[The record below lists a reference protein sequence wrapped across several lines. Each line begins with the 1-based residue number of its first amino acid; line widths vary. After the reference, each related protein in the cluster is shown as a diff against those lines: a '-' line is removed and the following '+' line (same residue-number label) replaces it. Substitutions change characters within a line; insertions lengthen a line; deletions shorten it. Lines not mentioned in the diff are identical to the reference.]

1 MRVFFQKVTEF
12 PQNSTIFK
20 AFSGPLCQ
28 SEEFLKPSEPKL
40 KGKIANLPP
49 KERIMKKI
57 AVLTL
62 LIAFFLPVSAQEY
75 APAFRNFSTDDGLPD
90 NSVRSIFQ
98 DSNGL
103 IWLCTREGICMY
115 DGLHFQHLEDPDCD
129 ILDALAMSLAEDRQH
144 RLWFITTQ
152 GIGFHDLETGE
163 NRTVR
168 RHTAGGLIGAADIAV
183 DRNGMVWIANEDIF
197 CWDPAR
203 QQLVDYSPIALF
215 RSNTVEADSNG
226 SIWFL
231 STNGDMYRF
240 NNISGNFDRILGSG
254 SADRFARQDIVS
266 DNAGHILS
274 SAFGGLV
281 LETDIFTNATR
292 TLYRTDAGE
301 IRCIVPEPDGRCW
314 LGTDHG
320 IILMEDGQAHLYT
333 HDKADTESLAGE
345 DVWSML
351 RDRQGNLWVGMF
363 YNGLSLHRNVQSMV
377 NRHLG
382 RRSGGDL
389 SGDMIRPIIVVDD
402 AHILAGAEDGGL
414 TLIDLTDETVEDLTF
429 PGPEGKPLN
438 VQGLCLDGNDLWIA
452 TFGNGV
458 YRMDFPTRKIRKQ
471 YLTDLSAATLMR
483 TRAGEVYLGT
493 TSGLYR
499 YNRAED
505 RFQSSPEPGSAFI
518 HALYED
524 SRGNLWIGS
533 YGNGVWTGKAGS
545 FRHITAANET
555 YGLTSDY
562 ITSIRED
569 SRHRL
574 WVLTEA
580 GGACFAGMDEIA
592 AGEFRFRNLSRKSGL
607 TTSIA
612 CSILEDLD
620 QTIWLTTTHGIVK
633 LSPDDLA
640 IREVY
645 IEENGN
651 TLNQYSY
658 GSACATSGGRLFF
671 GTSRGLIGFTPSERN
686 TRRPPQLFIT
696 EISVAG
702 PSGSY
707 PVTEEGHSA
716 IRTEKIRI
724 KYADL
729 SALTI
734 RYAAPDFQSARAGMF
749 ETVLEGRRKTL
760 RNITSSGDATYTDL
774 APGKY
779 LFRVSGIGARRGT
792 SRSLEIEIVPPF
804 YLSRIALLL
813 YFLALGVIM
822 FLLAKQWDFFRRM
835 KMTREVE
842 RLQSETEKELYD
854 AKINFFTNITHEI
867 RTPLSLIKMPLD
879 KIISSGNYTESNRQ
893 ELLTMQANTDRLLS
907 LTNQLLDLR
916 KMEKMEVKP
925 TFLSNDLGALVRK
938 TCDRFARVAED
949 QHIRMDVTL
958 PETPF
963 PVDCSAEMIEKI
975 VGNLLSNACKYGDG
989 HIRVALEPLENEDR
1003 VRVRVDSDGE
1013 RIPESD
1019 VEHIFEKFY
1028 QGTPARQ
1035 GKGTGLG
1042 LPYARSLAALHSGT
1056 LTLDRSVKDF
1066 NSFVLELPIH
1076 QETTVEM
1083 PAARE
1088 KDKESSEETP
1098 AAIDNLL
1105 HTVLVVEDDPEMRGY
1120 LAKELSEL
1128 YNVLVAANGE
1138 DALELVESQRIDLI
1152 VSDIMMPGVDGI
1164 ALCNRIKSTTE
1175 YCHIPV
1181 ILLTAAVGMETRIE
1195 TLEAGADGYIEKPF
1209 AIDLLQAN
1217 IANLFKNREIAN
1229 RQFTQSPLTHFN
1241 SMVTGGMDQ
1250 EFMERLHETVMK
1262 HLAEP
1267 DLNIE
1272 TLTSELGTSKSTL
1285 YRKVTA
1291 NTGLNINEY
1300 IRVCRLKKAAEM
1312 LSSQKYRISE
1322 VAYMTGFS
1330 SPSYFATCFQK
1341 QFNVSPS
1348 AFLKNLKG

>member
-1 MRVFFQKVTEF
+1 
-12 PQNSTIFK
+12 
-20 AFSGPLCQ
+20 
-28 SEEFLKPSEPKL
+28 
-40 KGKIANLPP
+40 
-49 KERIMKKI
+49 MKKT
-57 AVLTL
+57 ALLAL
-62 LIAFFLPVSAQEY
+62 LIAFILPSFAQER
-75 APAFRNFSTDDGLPD
+75 PARFRNFSTDDGLPD

-115 DGLHFQHLEDPDCD
+115 DGLHFKPLEDPNCD
-129 ILDALAMSLAEDRQH
+129 ILDGLAMSLMEDRQH
-144 RLWFITTQ
+144 RLWFVTTL

-168 RHTAGGLIGAADIAV
+168 RSAARGLVGAADIAV

-197 CWDPAR
+197 CWDPTR
-203 QQLVDYSPIALF
+203 QQLIDYSPVALF
-215 RSNTVEADSNG
+215 TSNTVEADSNG
-226 SIWFL
+226 SVWFL
-231 STNGDMYRF
+231 ATSGDLYRF
-240 NNISGNFDRILGSG
+240 SNISGSFERVRDSG
-254 SADRFARQDIVS
+254 VGERFSRQDIVS
-266 DNAGHILS
+266 DGAGHILS
-274 SAFGGLV
+274 SSFGGLV
-281 LETDIFTNATR
+281 LETDIFTNTTK
-292 TLYRTDAGE
+292 TLYRTGAGE
-301 IRCIVPEPDGRCW
+301 IRCILPERDGRCW

-320 IILMEDGQAHLYT
+320 IILMDKDGPHFFT
-333 HDKADTESLAGE
+333 HDKSDPETIAGE
-345 DVWSML
+345 DIWSML
-351 RDRQGNLWVGMF
+351 RDRQGNIWVGMF
-363 YNGLSLHRNVQSMV
+363 YNGLSLCRNPRDLVY
-377 NRHLG
+377 RHVG
-382 RRSGGDL
+382 KRSGGNL
-389 SGDMIRPIIVVDD
+389 SGDMIRPIILVDD
-402 AHILAGAEDGGL
+402 GHLLVGAEDGGL
-414 TLIDLTDETVEDLTF
+414 SLLNLTDESVEDLTF
-429 PGPEGKPLN
+429 LGPEGKPAN

-458 YRMDFPTRKIRKQ
+458 YRMDFPSRKIRKQ
-471 YLTDLSAATLMR
+471 YLSELSAATVAQ
-483 TRAGEVYLGT
+483 TKSGDIYLGT
-493 TSGLYR
+493 ASGLYR
-499 YNRAED
+499 YDRAED
-505 RFQSSPEPGSAFI
+505 RFQSCPEFGSAFV

-524 SRGNLWIGS
+524 SRGNFWVGS
-533 YGNGVWTGKAGS
+533 YGNGVWVGKAGD
-545 FRHITAANET
+545 FRHISKNDKT

-562 ITSIRED
+562 VTSIKED

-574 WVLTEA
+574 WILTEA
-580 GGACFAGMDEIA
+580 GGACYAGLDEIA
-592 AGEFRFRNLSRKSGL
+592 SGEFTFRNLSRKSGL
-607 TTSIA
+607 PSSIA
-612 CSILEDLD
+612 CGLQEDLD
-620 QTIWLTTTHGIVK
+620 QVLWLTTTHGIVK
-633 LSPDDLA
+633 LSPDDLT

-645 IEENGN
+645 IEEHGN

-658 GSACATSGGRLFF
+658 GSACSTSGGRLFF
-671 GTSRGLIGFTPSERN
+671 GTSRGLIGFTPSDRAS
-686 TRRPPQLFIT
+686 RRPLQLFIT
-696 EISVAG
+696 EISASG
-702 PSGSY
+702 PGGSFS
-707 PVTEEGHSA
+707 VTGENQST
-716 IRTEKIRI
+716 IRTDKVRI

-734 RYAAPDFQSARAGMF
+734 RFAAPDFQSSRAGMF
-749 ETVLEGRRKTL
+749 ETVLEGRRKTI
-760 RNITSSGDATYTDL
+760 RNITYSGEAVYTDL
-774 APGKY
+774 SPGNYK
-779 LFRVSGIGARRGT
+779 FSVSGIGARRGAT
-792 SRSLEIEIVPPF
+792 REMEIEIVPPF
-804 YLSRIALLL
+804 YMSRIAMVL
-813 YFLALGVIM
+813 YILFLGLIL
-822 FLLAKQWDFFRRM
+822 FLLARLWDNFRQM
-835 KMTREVE
+835 KMLRKVE
-842 RLQSETEKELYD
+842 RLQAETQKELYD

-879 KIISSGNYTESNRQ
+879 KIISSGNYTESNQQ
-893 ELLTMQANTDRLLS
+893 ELLTMQKNTDRLLN

-925 TFLSNDLGALVRK
+925 TFLTNDLAALVRK
-938 TCDRFARVAED
+938 TCDRFLNMAED

-958 PETPF
+958 PETAF
-963 PVDCSAEMIEKI
+963 PVDCAAEMVDKI
-975 VGNLLSNACKYGDG
+975 IGNLVSNACKYGNG
-989 HIRVALEPLENEDR
+989 YVRVALEPLPGDER

-1019 VEHIFEKFY
+1019 VEQIFEKFY

-1042 LPYARSLAALHSGT
+1042 LPYARSLAALHGGT
-1056 LTLDRSVKDF
+1056 LVLDRSVKDY
-1066 NSFVLELPIH
+1066 NSFVLELPVH
-1076 QETTVEM
+1076 QEAMVEM

-1088 KDKESSEETP
+1088 KEVEETHAP
-1098 AAIDNLL
+1098 VDNLL
-1105 HTVLVVEDDPEMRGY
+1105 HTILVVEDDPEMRGY

-1138 DALELVESQRIDLI
+1138 DALKLVESQRIDLV
-1152 VSDIMMPGVDGI
+1152 VSDIMMPGIDGV

-1195 TLEAGADGYIEKPF
+1195 TLDAGADGYIEKPF
-1209 AIDLLQAN
+1209 AIELLQAN

-1300 IRVCRLKKAAEM
+1300 IRVSRLKKAAEM

-1348 AFLKNLKG
+1348 SFVKGLKG

>member
-1 MRVFFQKVTEF
+1 
-12 PQNSTIFK
+12 
-20 AFSGPLCQ
+20 
-28 SEEFLKPSEPKL
+28 
-40 KGKIANLPP
+40 
-49 KERIMKKI
+49 MKKT
-57 AVLTL
+57 ALLTL
-62 LIAFFLPVSAQEY
+62 LITVFLPVFAQDY
-75 APAFRNFSTDDGLPD
+75 PIRFRNFSTDDGLPD

-115 DGLHFQHLEDPDCD
+115 DGLHFKQLEDPDCD
-129 ILDALAMSLAEDRQH
+129 ILDGLAMSLAEDRQH
-144 RLWFITTQ
+144 RLWFITTL

-163 NRTVR
+163 NRAVR

-203 QQLVDYSPIALF
+203 QQLIDYSPVALF

-226 SIWFL
+226 SLWFL

-240 NNISGNFDRILGSG
+240 NNGSRSFDRILGSG
-254 SADRFARQDIVS
+254 SGDRFARQDLVS
-266 DNAGHILS
+266 DGAGHILS
-274 SAFGGLV
+274 SAFGGML
-281 LETDIFTNATR
+281 LQTDIFTNATT
-292 TLYRTDAGE
+292 TLYHTDSGE
-301 IRCIVPEPDGRCW
+301 IRCIVPDSDGRCW

-320 IILMEDGQAHLYT
+320 LILLDGDQASFLT
-333 HDKADTESLAGE
+333 HDKSDPESLAGE

-351 RDRQGNLWVGMF
+351 RDRQGNIWVGMF
-363 YNGLSLHRNVQSMV
+363 YNGLSLHRNLRNMV
-377 NRHLG
+377 YRHLG

-402 AHILAGAEDGGL
+402 GKILAGAEDGGL
-414 TLIDLTDETVEDLTF
+414 NLLDLNDETVEDLTF

-458 YRMDFPTRKIRKQ
+458 YRMDFPSRKIRKQ
-471 YLTDLSAATLMR
+471 YLTDLSAATIMR
-483 TRAGEVYLGT
+483 TRSGDIYLGT

-499 YNRAED
+499 YNRAAD
-505 RFQSSPEPGSAFI
+505 RFQSSPEPGIAFI
-518 HALYED
+518 HALFED

-533 YGNGVWTGKAGS
+533 YGNGVWTGKPGE
-545 FRHITAANET
+545 FRHITAANRA

-562 ITSIRED
+562 ITCIRED

-592 AGEFRFRNLSRKSGL
+592 AGQFRFRNLSRKTGL
-607 TTSIA
+607 PSSIA
-612 CSILEDLD
+612 CSIQEDLD
-620 QTIWLTTTHGIVK
+620 QILWLSTTHGIVK
-633 LSPDDLA
+633 LSPDDLS
-640 IREVY
+640 IQEVY

-658 GSACATSGGRLFF
+658 GSVCATSGGRLFF

-686 TRRPPQLFIT
+686 NRRPPQLFIT
-696 EISVAG
+696 EISASGPAG
-702 PSGSY
+702 SF
-707 PVTEEGHSA
+707 PVTGKGQSTL
-716 IRTEKIRI
+716 RTEKVRI

-734 RYAAPDFQSARAGMF
+734 RYAAPDFQSSRAGMF
-749 ETVLEGRRKTL
+749 ETVLEGSRKTI
-760 RNITSSGDATYTDL
+760 RNITSSGDAVYTDL

-779 LFRVSGIGARRGT
+779 QFRVSGIGARKGS

-804 YLSRIALLL
+804 YRSKIAVLL
-813 YFLALGVIM
+813 YMLALAAVL
-822 FLLAKQWDFFRRM
+822 FLLAKQWDFFRQM
-835 KMTREVE
+835 KMTRQVE
-842 RLQSETEKELYD
+842 RLQAETEKELYD

-879 KIISSGNYTESNRQ
+879 KIISSGNYTESNHQ
-893 ELLTMQANTDRLLS
+893 ELLTMQANTDRLLN

-916 KMEKMEVKP
+916 KMEKMEIKP
-925 TFLSNDLGALVRK
+925 TFLTNDLGALVRK
-938 TCDRFARVAED
+938 TCDRFAHVAED

-963 PVDCSAEMIEKI
+963 PVDCAAEMIDKI
-975 VGNLLSNACKYGDG
+975 VGNLISNAYKYGDG
-989 HIRVALEPLENEDR
+989 HIRVALEPLPDADR

-1013 RIPESD
+1013 RISD
-1019 VEHIFEKFY
+1019 YDADQIFEKFY

-1042 LPYARSLAALHSGT
+1042 LPYARSLAALHGGT

-1066 NSFVLELPIH
+1066 NSFVLELPVH
-1076 QETTVEM
+1076 QEAMVEM
-1083 PAARE
+1083 PASRE
-1088 KDKESSEETP
+1088 KDKENMEDTP

-1105 HTVLVVEDDPEMRGY
+1105 HTILVVEDDPEMRGY
-1120 LAKELSEL
+1120 LAKELSEH

-1138 DALELVESQRIDLI
+1138 DALQLVESQRIDLV
-1152 VSDIMMPGVDGI
+1152 VSDIMMPGIDGI

-1181 ILLTAAVGMETRIE
+1181 ILLTAAVGMETRI
-1195 TLEAGADGYIEKPF
+1195 
-1209 AIDLLQAN
+1209 
-1217 IANLFKNREIAN
+1217 
-1229 RQFTQSPLTHFN
+1229 
-1241 SMVTGGMDQ
+1241 
-1250 EFMERLHETVMK
+1250 
-1262 HLAEP
+1262 
-1267 DLNIE
+1267 
-1272 TLTSELGTSKSTL
+1272 
-1285 YRKVTA
+1285 
-1291 NTGLNINEY
+1291 
-1300 IRVCRLKKAAEM
+1300 
-1312 LSSQKYRISE
+1312 
-1322 VAYMTGFS
+1322 
-1330 SPSYFATCFQK
+1330 
-1341 QFNVSPS
+1341 
-1348 AFLKNLKG
+1348 

>member
-1 MRVFFQKVTEF
+1 
-12 PQNSTIFK
+12 
-20 AFSGPLCQ
+20 
-28 SEEFLKPSEPKL
+28 
-40 KGKIANLPP
+40 
-49 KERIMKKI
+49 MKKT
-57 AVLTL
+57 ALLAL
-62 LIAFFLPVSAQEY
+62 LIAFILPSFAQER
-75 APAFRNFSTDDGLPD
+75 PARFRNFSTDDGLPD

-115 DGLHFQHLEDPDCD
+115 DGLHFKPLEDPNCD
-129 ILDALAMSLAEDRQH
+129 ILDGLAMSLMEDRQH
-144 RLWFITTQ
+144 RLWFVTTL

-168 RHTAGGLIGAADIAV
+168 RSAARGLVGAADIAV

-197 CWDPAR
+197 CWDPTR
-203 QQLVDYSPIALF
+203 QQLIDYSPVALF
-215 RSNTVEADSNG
+215 TSNTVEADSNG
-226 SIWFL
+226 SVWFL
-231 STNGDMYRF
+231 ATSGDLYRF
-240 NNISGNFDRILGSG
+240 SNISGSFERVRDSG
-254 SADRFARQDIVS
+254 VGERFSRQDIVS
-266 DNAGHILS
+266 DGAGHILS
-274 SAFGGLV
+274 SSFGGLV
-281 LETDIFTNATR
+281 LETDIFTNTTK
-292 TLYRTDAGE
+292 TLYRTGAGE
-301 IRCIVPEPDGRCW
+301 IRCILPERDGRCW

-320 IILMEDGQAHLYT
+320 IILMDKDGPHFFT
-333 HDKADTESLAGE
+333 HDKSDPETIAGE
-345 DVWSML
+345 DIWSML
-351 RDRQGNLWVGMF
+351 RDRQGNIWVGMF
-363 YNGLSLHRNVQSMV
+363 YNGLSLCRNPRDLVY
-377 NRHLG
+377 RHVG
-382 RRSGGDL
+382 KRSGGNL
-389 SGDMIRPIIVVDD
+389 SGDMIRPIILVDD
-402 AHILAGAEDGGL
+402 GHLLVGAEDGGL
-414 TLIDLTDETVEDLTF
+414 SLLNLTDESVEDLTF
-429 PGPEGKPLN
+429 LGPEGKPAN

-458 YRMDFPTRKIRKQ
+458 YRMDFPSRKIRKQ
-471 YLTDLSAATLMR
+471 YLSELSAATVAQ
-483 TRAGEVYLGT
+483 TKSGDIYLGT
-493 TSGLYR
+493 ASGLYR
-499 YNRAED
+499 YDRAED
-505 RFQSSPEPGSAFI
+505 RFQSCPEFGSAFV

-524 SRGNLWIGS
+524 SRGNFWVGS
-533 YGNGVWTGKAGS
+533 YGNGVWVGKAGD
-545 FRHITAANET
+545 FRHISKNDKT

-562 ITSIRED
+562 VTSIKED

-574 WVLTEA
+574 WILTEA
-580 GGACFAGMDEIA
+580 GGACYAGLDEIA
-592 AGEFRFRNLSRKSGL
+592 SGEFTFRNLSRKSGL
-607 TTSIA
+607 PSSIA
-612 CSILEDLD
+612 CGLQEDLD
-620 QTIWLTTTHGIVK
+620 QVLWLTTTHGIVK
-633 LSPDDLA
+633 LSPDDLT

-645 IEENGN
+645 IEEHGN

-658 GSACATSGGRLFF
+658 GSACSTSGGRLFF
-671 GTSRGLIGFTPSERN
+671 GTSRGLIGFTPSDRAS
-686 TRRPPQLFIT
+686 RRPLQLFIT
-696 EISVAG
+696 EISASG
-702 PSGSY
+702 PGGSFS
-707 PVTEEGHSA
+707 VTGENQST
-716 IRTEKIRI
+716 IRTDKVRI

-734 RYAAPDFQSARAGMF
+734 RFAAPDFQSSRAGMF
-749 ETVLEGRRKTL
+749 ETVLEGRRKTI
-760 RNITSSGDATYTDL
+760 RNITYSGEAVYTDL
-774 APGKY
+774 SPGNYK
-779 LFRVSGIGARRGT
+779 FSVSGIGARRGAT
-792 SRSLEIEIVPPF
+792 REMEIEIVPPF
-804 YLSRIALLL
+804 YMSRIAMVL
-813 YFLALGVIM
+813 YILFLGLIL
-822 FLLAKQWDFFRRM
+822 FLLARLWDNFRQM
-835 KMTREVE
+835 KMLRKVE
-842 RLQSETEKELYD
+842 RLQAETQKELYD

-879 KIISSGNYTESNRQ
+879 KIISSGNYTESNQQ
-893 ELLTMQANTDRLLS
+893 ELLTMQKNTDRLLN

-925 TFLSNDLGALVRK
+925 TFLTNDLAALVRK
-938 TCDRFARVAED
+938 TCDRFLNMAED

-958 PETPF
+958 PETAF
-963 PVDCSAEMIEKI
+963 PVDCAAEMVDKI
-975 VGNLLSNACKYGDG
+975 IGNLVSNACKYGNG
-989 HIRVALEPLENEDR
+989 YVRVALEPLPGNER

-1019 VEHIFEKFY
+1019 VEQIFEKFY

-1042 LPYARSLAALHSGT
+1042 LPYARSLAALHGGT
-1056 LTLDRSVKDF
+1056 LVLDRSVKDY
-1066 NSFVLELPIH
+1066 NSFVLELPVH
-1076 QETTVEM
+1076 QEAIVEM
-1083 PAARE
+1083 PPARE
-1088 KDKESSEETP
+1088 KEAEEIHAP
-1098 AAIDNLL
+1098 VDNLL
-1105 HTVLVVEDDPEMRGY
+1105 HTILVVEDDPEMRGY
-1120 LAKELSEL
+1120 LAKELSEQ

-1138 DALELVESQRIDLI
+1138 DALKLVESQRIDLV
-1152 VSDIMMPGVDGI
+1152 VSDIMMPGIDGV

-1195 TLEAGADGYIEKPF
+1195 TLDAGADGYIEKPF
-1209 AIDLLQAN
+1209 AIELLQAN

-1300 IRVCRLKKAAEM
+1300 IRVSHLKKAAEM

-1348 AFLKNLKG
+1348 SFVKGLKG

>member
-1 MRVFFQKVTEF
+1 
-12 PQNSTIFK
+12 
-20 AFSGPLCQ
+20 
-28 SEEFLKPSEPKL
+28 
-40 KGKIANLPP
+40 
-49 KERIMKKI
+49 MKKT
-57 AVLTL
+57 ALLAL
-62 LIAFFLPVSAQEY
+62 LIAFILPSFAQER
-75 APAFRNFSTDDGLPD
+75 PARFRNFSTDDGLPD

-115 DGLHFQHLEDPDCD
+115 DGLHFKPLEDPNCD
-129 ILDALAMSLAEDRQH
+129 ILDGLAMSLMEDRQH
-144 RLWFITTQ
+144 RLWFVTTL

-168 RHTAGGLIGAADIAV
+168 RSAARGLVGAADIAV

-197 CWDPAR
+197 CWDPTR
-203 QQLVDYSPIALF
+203 QQLIDYSPVALF
-215 RSNTVEADSNG
+215 TSNTVEADSNG
-226 SIWFL
+226 SVWFL
-231 STNGDMYRF
+231 ATSGDLYRF
-240 NNISGNFDRILGSG
+240 SNISGSFERVRDSG
-254 SADRFARQDIVS
+254 VGERFSRQDIVS
-266 DNAGHILS
+266 DGAGHILS
-274 SAFGGLV
+274 SSFGGLV
-281 LETDIFTNATR
+281 LETDIFTNTTK
-292 TLYRTDAGE
+292 TLYRTGAGE
-301 IRCIVPEPDGRCW
+301 IRCILPERDGRCW

-320 IILMEDGQAHLYT
+320 IILMDKDGPHFFT
-333 HDKADTESLAGE
+333 HDKSDPETIAGE
-345 DVWSML
+345 DIWSML
-351 RDRQGNLWVGMF
+351 RDRQGNIWVGMF
-363 YNGLSLHRNVQSMV
+363 YNGLSLCRNPRDLVY
-377 NRHLG
+377 RHVG
-382 RRSGGDL
+382 KRSGGNL
-389 SGDMIRPIIVVDD
+389 SGDMIRPIILVDD
-402 AHILAGAEDGGL
+402 GHLLVGAEDGGL
-414 TLIDLTDETVEDLTF
+414 SLLNLTDESVEDLTF
-429 PGPEGKPLN
+429 LGPEGKPAN

-458 YRMDFPTRKIRKQ
+458 YRMDFPSRKIRKQ
-471 YLTDLSAATLMR
+471 YLSELSAATVAQ
-483 TRAGEVYLGT
+483 TKSGDIYLGT
-493 TSGLYR
+493 ASGLYR
-499 YNRAED
+499 YDRAED
-505 RFQSSPEPGSAFI
+505 RFQSCPEFGSAFV

-524 SRGNLWIGS
+524 SRGNFWVGS
-533 YGNGVWTGKAGS
+533 YGNGVWVGKAGD
-545 FRHITAANET
+545 FRHISKNDKT

-562 ITSIRED
+562 VTSIKED

-574 WVLTEA
+574 WILTEA
-580 GGACFAGMDEIA
+580 GGACYAGLDEIA
-592 AGEFRFRNLSRKSGL
+592 SGEFTFRNLSRKSGL
-607 TTSIA
+607 PSSIA
-612 CSILEDLD
+612 CGLQEDLD
-620 QTIWLTTTHGIVK
+620 QVLWLTTTHGIVK
-633 LSPDDLA
+633 LSPDDLT

-645 IEENGN
+645 IEEHGN

-658 GSACATSGGRLFF
+658 GSACSTSGGRLFF
-671 GTSRGLIGFTPSERN
+671 GTSRGLIGFTPSDRAS
-686 TRRPPQLFIT
+686 RRPLQLFIT
-696 EISVAG
+696 EISASG
-702 PSGSY
+702 PGGSFS
-707 PVTEEGHSA
+707 VTGENQST
-716 IRTEKIRI
+716 IRTDKVRI

-734 RYAAPDFQSARAGMF
+734 RFAAPDFQSSRAGMF
-749 ETVLEGRRKTL
+749 ETVLEGRRKTI
-760 RNITSSGDATYTDL
+760 RNITYSGEAVYTDL
-774 APGKY
+774 SPGNYK
-779 LFRVSGIGARRGT
+779 FSVSGIGARRGAT
-792 SRSLEIEIVPPF
+792 REMEIEIVPPF
-804 YLSRIALLL
+804 YMSRIAMVL
-813 YFLALGVIM
+813 YILFLGLIL
-822 FLLAKQWDFFRRM
+822 FLLARLWDNFRQM
-835 KMTREVE
+835 KMLRKVE
-842 RLQSETEKELYD
+842 RLQAETQKELYD

-879 KIISSGNYTESNRQ
+879 KIISSGNYTESNQQ
-893 ELLTMQANTDRLLS
+893 ELLTMQKNTDRLLN

-925 TFLSNDLGALVRK
+925 TFLTNDLAALVRK
-938 TCDRFARVAED
+938 TCDRFLNMAED

-958 PETPF
+958 PETAF
-963 PVDCSAEMIEKI
+963 PVDCAAEMVDKI
-975 VGNLLSNACKYGDG
+975 IGNLVSNACKYGNG
-989 HIRVALEPLENEDR
+989 YVRVALEPLPGNER

-1019 VEHIFEKFY
+1019 VEQIFEKFY

-1042 LPYARSLAALHSGT
+1042 LPYARSLAALHGGT
-1056 LTLDRSVKDF
+1056 LVLDRSVKDY
-1066 NSFVLELPIH
+1066 NSFVLELPVH
-1076 QETTVEM
+1076 QEAIVEM
-1083 PAARE
+1083 PPARE
-1088 KDKESSEETP
+1088 KEAEEIHAP
-1098 AAIDNLL
+1098 VDNLL
-1105 HTVLVVEDDPEMRGY
+1105 HTILVVEDDPEMRGY
-1120 LAKELSEL
+1120 LAKELSEQ

-1138 DALELVESQRIDLI
+1138 DALKLIESQRIDLV
-1152 VSDIMMPGVDGI
+1152 VSDIMMPGIDGV

-1195 TLEAGADGYIEKPF
+1195 TLDAGADGYIEKPF
-1209 AIDLLQAN
+1209 AIELLQAN

-1300 IRVCRLKKAAEM
+1300 IRVSRLKKAAEM

-1348 AFLKNLKG
+1348 SFVKGLKG